1 MENIYSRRRFI
12 IKPFWGNKSKNPK
25 KEKLKKK
32 VIKFIIIISISI
44 YGFKTCLDY
53 IQPVYETLC
62 NEKSKSVATII
73 TNRQTTIYMNK
84 YQYDELFSIE
94 KDNNGNIT
102 LIKANVTPINNMIS
116 DLTESIQHEFDNVG
130 TQTIEITLGSF
141 MGNSLL
147 AGIGSKIPI
156 NVDMT
161 GTVDTEVKS
170 EFISKGINQ
179 TLHRIYVVFDC
190 KMSVVTPM
198 KNYTQN
204 IINQFIVAENV
215 IVGNIPDSYYNL
227 EGLEEPLDSLNLM
240 K

>member
-1 MENIYSRRRFI
+1 
-12 IKPFWGNKSKNPK
+12 
-25 KEKLKKK
+25 
-32 VIKFIIIISISI
+32 
-44 YGFKTCLDY
+44 
-53 IQPVYETLC
+53 
-62 NEKSKSVATII
+62 
-73 TNRQTTIYMNK
+73 MNK

-147 AGIGSKIPI
+147 AGIGPKIPI

-204 IINQFIVAENV
+204 IINQFIIAENV

-227 EGLEEPLDSLNLM
+227 EGLEQPLDSLNLM